1 MPSLPIERGDGSD
14 KGRVEWR
21 DEVIVRQYRFVALG
35 YDLGKSGADG
45 SYGDATAAA
54 VEKFAATEKLPGPG
68 GAAYDGD
75 VIDGLIET
83 RMLARYIQAR
93 T

>member
-1 MPSLPIERGDGSD
+1 MPTLPIKRGDGSD
-14 KGRVEWR
+14 KGRPEWR
-21 DEVIVRQYRFVALG
+21 DEVIVRQYRLIALG
-35 YDLGKSGADG
+35 YDLGKPGADG
-45 SYGDATAAA
+45 SYGEATAAA
-54 VEKFAATEKLPGPG
+54 VKKFAATEKLTGAG